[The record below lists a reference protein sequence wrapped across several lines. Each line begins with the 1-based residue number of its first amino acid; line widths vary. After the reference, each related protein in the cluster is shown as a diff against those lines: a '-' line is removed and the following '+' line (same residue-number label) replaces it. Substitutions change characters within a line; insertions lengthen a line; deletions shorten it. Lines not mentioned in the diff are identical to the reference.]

1 MAYGVL
7 IVIVPPENSW
17 PAGWEPGSDNAV
29 IELWR
34 QRLTMWEHD
43 IQEEAAA
50 LGARSVLSFT
60 PLHQPAVAQTNVWLD
75 NVGESLDEAMRRA
88 TQLALSVGQRGHIIR
103 SVQVLD
109 WTQNPVGRL

>member
-17 PAGWEPGSDNAV
+17 PVREPGLDNDV
-29 IELWR
+29 IEIWR
-34 QRLTMWEHD
+34 QRLTAWEHE
-43 IQEEAAA
+43 IQEETAA

-60 PLHQPAVAQTNVWLD
+60 PMHQPAAVAQTNVWLD
-75 NVGESLDEAMRRA
+75 NVGESLDEAMRCA
-88 TQLALSVGQRGHIIR
+88 TQLALAIGYRGHIIR

-109 WTQNPVGRL
+109 WMQNPMGRL